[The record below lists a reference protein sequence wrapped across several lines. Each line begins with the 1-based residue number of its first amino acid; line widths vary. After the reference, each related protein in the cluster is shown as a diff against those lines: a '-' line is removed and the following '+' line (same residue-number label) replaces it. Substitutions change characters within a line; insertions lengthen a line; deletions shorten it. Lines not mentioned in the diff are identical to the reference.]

1 MSDYQERKD
10 YFKIY
15 RQNNK
20 DKINEH
26 YKNNKVK
33 INERS
38 KIYRQNNKDKINEI
52 IKCSC
57 GSEITK
63 QHLLRHLKTKK
74 HLSTI

>member
-10 YFKIY
+10 YF
-15 RQNNK
+15 
-20 DKINEH
+20 
-26 YKNNKVK
+26 
-33 INERS
+33 